1 MLQGEQ
7 RRIMQAE
14 LFRMCS
20 SNSLPK
26 LLIFGLFIAIV
37 SGDFIPPGIK
47 SFFNEIKSF
56 TNPHA
61 TEQCFPTS
69 ERNSPQNSHATP
81 HLIES
86 WQKMQDC
93 RSTQIR

>member
-26 LLIFGLFIAIV
+26 MIIFGLFIAIL
-37 SGDFIPPGIK
+37 SGDFIPPGVK

-56 TNPHA
+56 TNSQA
-61 TEQCFPTS
+61 TEECLPIGEFRSSQS
-69 ERNSPQNSHATP
+69 SDSN
-81 HLIES
+81 LIET
-86 WQKMQDC
+86 WQQMKDC
-93 RSTQIR
+93 RPTTQKP